1 MESEEFAPIA
11 LLEKHPTVDSL
22 REALLGDEAL
32 CQLILSECTEMVGQ
46 LASFPN
52 DTRQSI
58 MCFVG
63 LMERD
68 GWDPGSLHNHNNAF
82 WTAWASRVFL
92 FNEAGPALRQLR
104 ANRLEAAFAA
114 PVDAPL
120 SQARRARF

>member
-32 CQLILSECTEMVGQ
+32 CQLILSECTEMAGQ

-52 DTRQSI
+52 DTRQSV
-58 MCFVG
+58 MCLVD

-68 GWDPGSLHNHNNAF
+68 ERPLFLHNHNNAF
-82 WTAWASRVFL
+82 WTAWATRVFL

-114 PVDAPL
+114 PDEAPL
-120 SQARRARF
+120 PEPRRARF